1 MISISIM
8 ILIII
13 LTTTNNNIMRN
24 IDEEAIYQ
32 AIIDANYYSKRITWG
47 IIAGLLDCSKSTIYR
62 NLTQEL
68 KKEKKLL
75 NR

>member
-1 MISISIM
+1 MKK
-8 ILIII
+8 
-13 LTTTNNNIMRN
+13 

-32 AIIDANYYSKRITWG
+32 AMIDVNYYGKKITCG

-75 NR
+75 NNIK